1 MPKYQR
7 DKKDYEYGRSERV
20 SWLDEFADQYGNSQ
34 KTAVEVARTRQQ
46 NSLADTINAIFN
58 QSRTGHRTVE
68 GVVKDYQERTGLNE
82 YLQRVSNE
90 QARTKTASHHEDKIV
105 ILEDFSPNV
114 KEAVLSYVKNII
126 SNHHGHCSVPAV
138 QHDVLSTFG
147 HQGVKPSHILNDSF
161 AMVVSDLIADAK
173 SQNPYYDGNSQN
185 LGKGVGGDIDENDT
199 DNSDFLSSITVNL

>member
-68 GVVKDYQERTGLNE
+68 GLVKDYQKRTGLNE
-82 YLQRVSNE
+82 YLQRVSAE
-90 QARTKTASHHEDKIV
+90 QAQTKTASHKND
-105 ILEDFSPNV
+105 ILEGFSPNI
-114 KEAVLSYVKNII
+114 KEAVLSYAKNII
-126 SNHHGHCSVPAV
+126 NNHHGHCSVPAV
-138 QHDVLSTFG
+138 QHDILSTFS
-147 HQGVKPSHILNDSF
+147 HQGVKPSHILNDGF
-161 AMVVSDLIADAK
+161 ATMISNLIAEVK
-173 SQNPYYDGNSQN
+173 SQNPHFEISQD